1 MECARVAAVNT
12 GTNFRYIV
20 RPTARVSTAL
30 RISLPAPAAFE
41 IEKIDFKKLI
51 KADAVLHVRDALEI
65 NLQMTLGS
73 ALETITVEA
82 GAPLVNTESVAV
94 STVID
99 RTFNPLYQVGG
110 PRSVQLALK
119 LQF

>member
-1 MECARVAAVNT
+1 MCARRRSQHRHKFSLHCETNGSGEYGLANLPP
-12 GTNFRYIV
+12 GTC
-20 RPTARVSTAL
+20 
-30 RISLPAPAAFE
+30 RIRNR
-41 IEKIDFKKLI
+41 KIDFKKLI
-51 KADAVLHVRDALEI
+51 KADAVLQLRDALEI

-82 GAPLVNTESVAV
+82 GAPLVNTQSVAV
-94 STVID
+94 RTVID

>member
-1 MECARVAAVNT
+1 
-12 GTNFRYIV
+12 
-20 RPTARVSTAL
+20 
-30 RISLPAPAAFE
+30 
-41 IEKIDFKKLI
+41 
-51 KADAVLHVRDALEI
+51 
-65 NLQMTLGS
+65 MTLGS

-82 GAPLVNTESVAV
+82 GAPLVNTESRAV

-110 PRSVQLALK
+110 PRSVQLALN